1 MAHIGEII
9 ILQPD
14 IIVAEGKKDFLPP
27 VGSILKT
34 SNREIVH
41 YSVVVNQFVES
52 KIPGRVPRPYGLDE
66 EEVEEEHPQFPYIL
80 GWMFQIVFF
89 AQEEN
94 GNYEFPDR
102 LPRMHSL
109 LYEVD
114 EKELFELFNSFDIEN
129 AVFKIDE
136 KYFPNRNICFAKMVK
151 RIMKSFPEYER
162 PEALDKIYTSLSRI
176 FRDDFATLRGIMRD
190 IEGK

>member
-9 ILQPD
+9 ILQPE

-34 SNREIVH
+34 SSRKIIH

-66 EEVEEEHPQFPYIL
+66 EEVEGEHPQFSYL
-80 GWMFQIVFF
+80 MGWMFQIVFF

-94 GNYEFPDR
+94 KIYEFPDC
-102 LPRMHSL
+102 LPQIHSL
-109 LYEVD
+109 LYKVEGA
-114 EKELFELFNSFDIEN
+114 ELTKLFNSFDIAN
-129 AVFKIDE
+129 AIFKIED
-136 KYFPNRNICFAKMVK
+136 KFFPNRNICFAKMIRRIVK
-151 RIMKSFPEYER
+151 GFPEYER
-162 PEALDKIYTSLSRI
+162 SEVLDKVYTSLSRI
-176 FRDDFATLRGIMRD
+176 FRDDFNTLRGIMRD